1 MKNTR
6 HILPEEAELMRE
18 IVRKNAAAK
27 GVVIRTQRQHPATSP
42 GAAVPQLL
50 ALASQAVGLA
60 GGDEVAAL
68 RGIEARV
75 LFGARGSGKNWS
87 VK

>member
-6 HILPEEAELMRE
+6 HIHPEEAELMRA

-27 GVVIRTQRQHPATSP
+27 GVSARSKRQHPGASP

-50 ALASQAVGLA
+50 APASQAVGLA
-60 GGDEVAAL
+60 GGDEVKAL
-68 RGIEARV
+68 RDMERRV
-75 LFGARGSGKNWS
+75 LGGSAK
-87 VK
+87 

>member
-6 HILPEEAELMRE
+6 HIRPDEAELMRA

-27 GVVIRTQRQHPATSP
+27 GVVIRAQHQRPATSP
-42 GAAVPQLL
+42 GSAVPQLL

-68 RGIEARV
+68 SEMERRV
-75 LFGARGSGKNWS
+75 LKQ
-87 VK
+87 KEC

>member
-50 ALASQAVGLA
+50 ALALASQAVGLA
-60 GGDEVAAL
+60 GGDGVAAL
-68 RGIEARV
+68 SEMERRV
-75 LFGARGSGKNWS
+75 FYGGRGSSGRSW
-87 VK
+87 

>member
-6 HILPEEAELMRE
+6 HILPEEAELMRA

-27 GVVIRTQRQHPATSP
+27 GVSARSKRQHPGASP

-50 ALASQAVGLA
+50 ALAA
-60 GGDEVAAL
+60 
-68 RGIEARV
+68 
-75 LFGARGSGKNWS
+75 ARGMVSGLGLGEGRGL
-87 VK
+87 VL

>member
-6 HILPEEAELMRE
+6 HILPEEAELMLE

-60 GGDEVAAL
+60 GGDEVKAL
-68 RGIEARV
+68 REMRLRILGVA
-75 LFGARGSGKNWS
+75 K
-87 VK
+87 

>member
-6 HILPEEAELMRE
+6 HILPEEAELMRA

-27 GVVIRTQRQHPATSP
+27 GVVIRAQRQHPATSP
-42 GAAVPQLL
+42 GAAMPQLL

-68 RGIEARV
+68 RDMERKIM
-75 LFGARGSGKNWS
+75 RGPK
-87 VK
+87 K

>member
-6 HILPEEAELMRE
+6 HIRPEEAELMRA

-27 GVVIRTQRQHPATSP
+27 GVVIRAQRQHPATSP

-68 RGIEARV
+68 RDMEHKIM
-75 LFGARGSGKNWS
+75 RGSK
-87 VK
+87 K